1 MRGHRARDRSR
12 AACGRA
18 RGWGASRGRASGGD
32 ALGLRRARFVA
43 RYTGLEVRRI
53 RGATHHDARASGS
66 RATRPRA
73 RATRD
78 ARRAIVGSRAPASRG
93 ARARGRR
100 TRGARSVRGA
110 D

>member
-1 MRGHRARDRSR
+1 
-12 AACGRA
+12 
-18 RGWGASRGRASGGD
+18 
-32 ALGLRRARFVA
+32 
-43 RYTGLEVRRI
+43 VRRI

-78 ARRAIVGSRAPASRG
+78 ARSSVRARRPRAARALEDVGRG
-93 ARARGRR
+93 ARVRC
-100 TRGARSVRGA
+100 GARI